1 MTDTST
7 GSSLAKLAPAYPA
20 AGVASLMRDEL
31 LSAIRSTYRRKALPL
46 PPDDASVIAKPIEI
60 DSQLVVEVLH
70 VLDDILPFKV
80 TESVVKAGGYG
91 SIDAA
96 VKHVTS
102 RVEKKWSDHHAAGA
116 KT

>member
-1 MTDTST
+1 MTDASA
-7 GSSLAKLAPAYPA
+7 GSSPTRVSPAYPA

-31 LSAIRSTYRRKALPL
+31 LNAVRSTYRRKGLPL
-46 PPDDASVIAKPIEI
+46 PPDDASVVAKAIEI
-60 DSQLVVEVLH
+60 DSQLVVETLQ

-91 SIDAA
+91 SIEAA
-96 VKHVTS
+96 VAHVTG
-102 RVEKKWSDHHAAGA
+102 RVEKKWSDHHTGA